1 MNAQNDNE
9 EFVTEALV
17 TFEKME
23 TLVYDLLVAETWKSS
38 VSPFFLEDMVNQT
51 SLKPYFL
58 VGRVRFEQ

>member
-23 TLVYDLLVAETWKSS
+23 TLVYELLVAETWKSN
-38 VSPFFLEDMVNQT
+38 VSPLLLEDMVTQS

-58 VGRVRFEQ
+58 VGAS